1 MVSII
6 IPVYNRKELVK
17 EAVASISRQT
27 YTDYEVIAADDGS
40 DDGLEECVSSFRRQ
54 VKRFKYVSLSH
65 CGFPGAVRNAGIEK
79 AEGEYIAFLD
89 SDDLW
94 YPDKL
99 ELQISLLE
107 AKPHIPLV
115 HAREIWIRS
124 GSTVSQKGQKHRREG
139 DVFMDSLK
147 KCIIGP
153 STVCVRR
160 EFLDAVGLFRDDME
174 IAEDYELWLR
184 ATARSEVGY
193 IDVPLV
199 EKRAGH
205 GSLQL
210 SEKYGQIE
218 IFRIEGLFDLVRG
231 RWFADGTERGAA
243 CQDAAEEELLRKTA
257 IYAAGA
263 RKRGWAE
270 AAASLEKRV
279 RKALHKEP

>member
-17 EAVASISRQT
+17 EAIASISRQT
-27 YTDYEVIAADDGS
+27 YTDYEVIVADDGS
-40 DDGLEECVSSFRRQ
+40 DDGLEECVPPFRRQ
-54 VKRFKYVSLSH
+54 VRRLKYVSLSH
-65 CGFPGAVRNAGIEK
+65 CGFPGAVRNTGIEE

-99 ELQISLLE
+99 KLQIPLLE
-107 AKPHIPLV
+107 AQPHISLV
-115 HAREIWIRS
+115 HAREVWVRN
-124 GSTVSQKGQKHRREG
+124 GCVVSQKGQKHRRTG
-139 DVFMDSLK
+139 DVFTDSLK

-160 EFLDAVGLFRDDME
+160 EFLYEIGLFRDDME

-184 ATARSEVGY
+184 ATARTEVGY
-193 IDVPLV
+193 IDMPLV

-218 IFRIEGLFDLVRG
+218 IFRIEGLLDLAGR
-231 RWFADGTERGAA
+231 RWFEDGTERGTA
-243 CQDAAEEELLRKTA
+243 CQDAAAEELLRKTA

-263 RKRGWAE
+263 RKRGR
-270 AAASLEKRV
+270 AAAAACLEERV
-279 RKALHKEP
+279 RKALHQEP